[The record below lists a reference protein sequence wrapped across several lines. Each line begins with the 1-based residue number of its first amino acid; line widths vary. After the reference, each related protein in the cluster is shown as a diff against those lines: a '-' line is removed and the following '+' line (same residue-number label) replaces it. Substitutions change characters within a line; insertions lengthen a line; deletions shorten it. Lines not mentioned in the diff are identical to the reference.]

1 MWTNTP
7 RLLQYPPMKAPSPV
21 LSVAFGLAVLAAV
34 PAMAQLAPPNEAGVT
49 LGHIHLAVTD
59 VDAHKRFFT
68 TMMGGTAVENGPL
81 SLIQFP
87 GIFIMLR
94 RAEPTGPPAGSVV
107 NHFGFVFKD
116 LPAALALWKTNN
128 VKIEQTGNPNQGYVH
143 APDGVRVEFFG
154 DPALTVPVK
163 MDHIHAYG
171 TDTPA
176 MQGWYAQAFGGVPGI
191 RPRVSTPGWIACDF
205 FPGMNWSFSLSDAAL
220 APTKGRSLDHIGF
233 DVTNLDEF
241 AKRLEAKGIALDA
254 PPRQI
259 PNSKT
264 RVAFLTDPWGTY
276 LEITENLAP
285 VSK

>member
-1 MWTNTP
+1 
-7 RLLQYPPMKAPSPV
+7 MKARSWVPALV
-21 LSVAFGLAVLAAV
+21 VASGVLATV
-34 PAMAQLAPPNEAGVT
+34 PAAAQLAPPNAAGVT

-59 VDAHKRFFT
+59 VEAHTRFFT
-68 TMMGGTAVENGPL
+68 TMLGGTTVTNGPL

-87 GIFIMLR
+87 GIYIMLR
-94 RAEPTGPPAGSVV
+94 KAEPTGPPAGSVV
-107 NHFGFVFKD
+107 NHFGLVFRD
-116 LPAALALWKTNN
+116 LPAALALWKASN
-128 VKIEQTGNPNQGYVH
+128 VHIEQSGNPNQGYVH

-171 TDTPA
+171 ADTPA

-205 FPGMNWSFSLSDAAL
+205 FPGMNWSFSLSAEKL
-220 APTKGRSLDHIGF
+220 GPTRGRSLDHIGF

-241 AKRLEAKGIALDA
+241 VKTLEARGIAVEA

-276 LEITENLAP
+276 IEITENLAP
-285 VSK
+285 GR